1 MPSPNGFQPFEYQ
14 RKPRYFAQ
22 VAGSMEDLGAQEL
35 SELGARHIKPAYRGL
50 YFDADKATLY
60 RINYTARIITRVLA
74 PLVIFTCHSTRRL
87 YKKAKE
93 TAWHLFLRADQ
104 TFAVRA
110 TVTHSKIT
118 HSQYAALCVKDAIAD
133 YFREREKQRPTVDRM
148 EPDVWIRV
156 HIERDRAT
164 LSLDTSGGSL
174 HRRRYSGHRLEAPMQ
189 ETVAAA
195 IVRLA
200 DWQGANPLY
209 DPMCGSGTLL
219 SEALMSFSRIPAA
232 CLRDTFGFENLPD
245 FDPVLWKGVKKQA
258 QEGIREL
265 PSGLIAGSDASA
277 RAIRAARANLDK
289 LPYGDRIRLEVKDF
303 QALHDLPKTTILCNP
318 PHGIRLG
325 QEEILR
331 DLYKKLGDFL
341 KQRCKNASAYV
352 YCGNR
357 NLIASI
363 GLKPSWKKPLMSG
376 GLDGRLVK
384 YEIY

>member
-1 MPSPNGFQPFEYQ
+1 MAEFEYQ
-14 RKPRYFAQ
+14 RRPRYFAQ

-35 SELGARHIKPAYRGL
+35 GELGARHIQPAYRGL
-50 YFDADKATLY
+50 YFEADKATLY
-60 RINYTARIITRVLA
+60 RINYTSRLITRVLA
-74 PLVIFTCHSTRRL
+74 PLATFSCHSTRAL

-93 TAWHLFLRADQ
+93 TAWAHFFTADQ
-104 TFAVRA
+104 TFAVRS

-133 YFREREKQRPTVDRM
+133 YFREREHRRPAVERF
-148 EPDVWIRV
+148 EPDVWISV
-156 HIERDRAT
+156 YIEKNRAT

-174 HRRRYSGHRLEAPMQ
+174 HRRRYGGHRLEAPMQ

-200 DWQGANPLY
+200 AWEGSNPLY

-219 SEALMSFSRIPAA
+219 SEALMSFSRIPAGY
-232 CLRDTFGFENLPD
+232 LRETFGFEHLPD
-245 FDPVLWKGVKKQA
+245 FDPLLWKTIKKEA
-258 QEGIREL
+258 QGGIREL
-265 PSGLIAGSDASA
+265 PEGLIAGSDVAP
-277 RAIRAARANLDK
+277 RAIQAARANLDK
-289 LPYGDRIRLEVKDF
+289 LPHGDRIGLEVKDF
-303 QALHDLPKTTILCNP
+303 QTLHNLHNTTILCNP
-318 PHGIRLG
+318 PYGIRLG
-325 QEEILR
+325 QEETLR

-341 KQRCKNASAYV
+341 KQRCKNASAYL

-357 NLIASI
+357 NLISSI

-376 GLDGRLVK
+376 GLEGRLVK

>member
-1 MPSPNGFQPFEYQ
+1 
-14 RKPRYFAQ
+14 
-22 VAGSMEDLGAQEL
+22 LGAQEL
-35 SELGARHIKPAYRGL
+35 GELGARHIQPAYRGL
-50 YFDADKATLY
+50 YFEADKATLY
-60 RINYTARIITRVLA
+60 RINYTSRLITRVLA
-74 PLVIFTCHSTRRL
+74 PLATFSCHSTRAL

-93 TAWHLFLRADQ
+93 TAWAHFFRADQ
-104 TFAVRA
+104 TFAVRS

-133 YFREREKQRPTVDRM
+133 YFREREHRRPTVDRI
-148 EPDVWIRV
+148 EPDVWISV
-156 HIERDRAT
+156 YIEKNRAT

-200 DWQGANPLY
+200 AWEGSNPLY

-219 SEALMSFSRIPAA
+219 SEALMSFSRIPAGY
-232 CLRDTFGFENLPD
+232 LRETFGFEHLPD
-245 FDPVLWKGVKKQA
+245 FDPLLWKTVKKEA
-258 QEGIREL
+258 EGGIREL
-265 PSGLIAGSDASA
+265 PEGLITGSDASP
-277 RAIRAARANLDK
+277 RAIQAARANLDK
-289 LPYGDRIRLEVKDF
+289 LPYGDRIGLEVKDF
-303 QALHDLPKTTILCNP
+303 QTLHNLHNTTILCNP
-318 PHGIRLG
+318 PYGIRLG
-325 QEEILR
+325 QEETLR
-331 DLYKKLGDFL
+331 DMYKKLGDFL
-341 KQRCKNASAYV
+341 KQRCKNASAYL

-357 NLIASI
+357 NLISSI